1 MTGFG
6 DFGLLAAAGLGIG
19 VIVGLTGVGG
29 GSIMTPL
36 LITLFGVPAPIA
48 VGTDLACAAVTKT
61 AGTLAHRAAHNV
73 KSRIVMLLALGSV
86 PAAIATLAI
95 VALSQLAP
103 HQLNRLIRES
113 VGIALLLS
121 IAMLVLRS
129 QLRRWGARSQ
139 RLCALRRHRPALT
152 VLVGCLIGIAVAL
165 TSLGAGAIGAAC
177 LALLYPEL
185 EPAEI
190 AGSDIAHAVPLTAV
204 AAAGHACLGTIDF
217 GLLLALLAGG
227 IPGIVLGSIG
237 SRRVPVRVLRMMLV
251 ATLTLAG
258 VKLLA

>member
-1 MTGFG
+1 MTGG
-6 DFGLLAAAGLGIG
+6 ADFGLLAAVGLGVG
-19 VIVGLTGVGG
+19 VVVGLTGVGG

-36 LITLFGVPAPIA
+36 LITVFGIPAPVA

-61 AGTLAHRAAHNV
+61 AGTLAHRAARNIA
-73 KSRIVMLLALGSV
+73 SRIVLLLALGSV

-95 VALSQLAP
+95 VALAHLAP
-103 HQLNRLIRES
+103 HDLDRLIRQS

-121 IAMLVLRS
+121 IAMLLLRS
-129 QLRRWGARSQ
+129 PLKRWGARSP
-139 RLCALRRHRPALT
+139 RLGAMRRHRPVLT
-152 VLVGCLIGIAVAL
+152 VLVGSGIGVAVAL

-204 AAAGHACLGTIDF
+204 AAAGHAWLGTIDI
-217 GLLLALLAGG
+217 GLLTTLLAGG
-227 IPGIVLGSIG
+227 IPGIVLGSLG
-237 SRRVPVRVLRMMLV
+237 SRRVPVAALRMMLV
-251 ATLTLAG
+251 ATLTIAG
-258 VKLLA
+258 LKLLT

>member
-1 MTGFG
+1 VG
-6 DFGLLAAAGLGIG
+6 DFALLALTGLI
-19 VIVGLTGVGG
+19 VSAMVGLTGVGG

-36 LITLFGVPAPIA
+36 LITAFGVPAPVA

-61 AGTLAHRAAHNV
+61 AGTVAHRAKRNV
-73 KSRIVMLLALGSV
+73 VSRIVMLLALGSV
-86 PAAIATLAI
+86 PTAI
-95 VALSQLAP
+95 VTLTVLATAKLAQ
-103 HQLNRLIRES
+103 HELDRLVRTS
-113 VGIALLLS
+113 VGVAILISITALLL
-121 IAMLVLRS
+121 REP
-129 QLRRWGARSQ
+129 LRRWAARSTGV
-139 RLCALRRHRPALT
+139 RRARRYRPALT
-152 VLVGCLIGIAVAL
+152 FVVGGAIGFAVAL

-204 AAAGHACLGTIDF
+204 AAAGHAWLGTIDWT
-217 GLLLALLAGG
+217 LLLALLAGG
-227 IPGIVLGSIG
+227 LPGIVIG
-237 SRRVPVRVLRMMLV
+237 SLASRRIPARALRFALV

>member
-1 MTGFG
+1 VTGFG
-6 DFGLLAAAGLGIG
+6 DFGLLAAAGFG
-19 VIVGLTGVGG
+19 VGVVVGLTGVGG

-61 AGTLAHRAAHNV
+61 AGTLAHRAAHNI
-73 KSRIVMLLALGSV
+73 KSRVVMLLALGSV
-86 PAAIATLAI
+86 PAAIATLAM
-95 VALSQLAP
+95 VALAQLAP
-103 HQLNRLIRES
+103 HELNRLIRES

-121 IAMLVLRS
+121 IAMLLLRGK
-129 QLRRWGARSQ
+129 LKRWGARSE
-139 RLCALRRHRPALT
+139 RLRTLRRHRPVLT
-152 VLVGCLIGIAVAL
+152 VLVGCLIGIALAL

-204 AAAGHACLGTIDF
+204 AAAGHAWLGTVDF

-227 IPGIVLGSIG
+227 IPGIVLGSFG
-237 SRRVPVRVLRMMLV
+237 SRRVPVRTLRMILV
-251 ATLTLAG
+251 ATLTIAG

>member
-1 MTGFG
+1 VTGLA
-6 DFGLLAAAGLGIG
+6 DFGLLAAMGFG
-19 VIVGLTGVGG
+19 VGVVVGLAGVGG

-36 LITLFGVPAPIA
+36 LITVFGVPAPIA

-61 AGTLAHRAAHNV
+61 TGTLAHRAAHNIKARV
-73 KSRIVMLLALGSV
+73 VMLLALGSV

-95 VALSQLAP
+95 VALAQLAP
-103 HQLNRLIRES
+103 HELNRLIKES
-113 VGIALLLS
+113 VGVALLLS
-121 IAMLVLRS
+121 IAVLL
-129 QLRRWGARSQ
+129 LRGPLKRWGARSDQ
-139 RLCALRRHRPALT
+139 LRALRRHRPVLT
-152 VLVGCLIGIAVAL
+152 VFVGCVIGIAAAL

-204 AAAGHACLGTIDF
+204 AAAGHFWLGTIDF
-217 GLLLALLAGG
+217 ELLMALLAGG
-227 IPGIVLGSIG
+227 VPGIVLGSFG
-237 SRRVPVRVLRMMLV
+237 SRRIPVRALRMMLV
-251 ATLTLAG
+251 ATMAVAG

>member
-1 MTGFG
+1 MTGLH
-6 DFGLLAAAGLGIG
+6 DFGLLAATGFGVG

-36 LITLFGVPAPIA
+36 LITVFGVPAAIA

-61 AGTLAHRAAHNV
+61 AGTLAHRAAHNI
-73 KSRIVMLLALGSV
+73 KTRIVVLLALGSV
-86 PAAIATLAI
+86 PAAIATLAT
-95 VALSQLAP
+95 VALAHLAP
-103 HQLNRLIRES
+103 HELNALIKES
-113 VGIALLLS
+113 VGVALLFS
-121 IAMLVLRS
+121 IAVLL
-129 QLRRWGARSQ
+129 LRGPLKRWGARSE
-139 RLCALRRHRPALT
+139 RLRTMRRHRPVLT
-152 VLVGCLIGIAVAL
+152 VIVGCVIGIAVAL

-204 AAAGHACLGTIDF
+204 AAAGHLWLGTIDF

-227 IPGIVLGSIG
+227 VPGIVLGSFG
-237 SRRVPVRVLRMMLV
+237 SRRIPVRALRMMLV
-251 ATLTLAG
+251 ATLALAG
-258 VKLLA
+258 VKLLV

>member
-1 MTGFG
+1 MG
-6 DFGLLAAAGLGIG
+6 DFALLGVTGLVVG

-36 LITLFGVPAPIA
+36 LITVFGVPVPVA

-61 AGTLAHRAAHNV
+61 AGTVAHRAARNV
-73 KSRIVMLLALGSV
+73 VSSIVMLLALGSV
-86 PAAIATLAI
+86 PAAIATMTILAT
-95 VALSQLAP
+95 AQLAP
-103 HQLNRLIRES
+103 HELDRLVRES

-121 IAMLVLRS
+121 IAVLLLREP
-129 QLRRWGARSQ
+129 LRRWASRSTAVRRAR
-139 RLCALRRHRPALT
+139 RYRPALT
-152 VLVGCLIGIAVAL
+152 FVVGGAIGVAVAL

-185 EPAEI
+185 EPAQI

-204 AAAGHACLGTIDF
+204 AAAGHAWLGAIDWT
-217 GLLLALLAGG
+217 LLLALLAGG
-227 IPGIVLGSIG
+227 IPGIVLGSLG
-237 SRRVPVRVLRMMLV
+237 SRRVPARALRFALV